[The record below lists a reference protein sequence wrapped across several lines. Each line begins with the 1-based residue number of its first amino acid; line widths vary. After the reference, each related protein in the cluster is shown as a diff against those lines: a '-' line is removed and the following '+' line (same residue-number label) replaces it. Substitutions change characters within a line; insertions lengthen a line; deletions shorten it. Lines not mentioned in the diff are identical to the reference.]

1 MESVFIFAIGNIVG
15 AGIAYFCFQKGA
27 DTFDDA
33 VTLITQPIELS
44 LGEKEDESKTS
55 TTSEG
60 YDWDDYEEHIK
71 ELNGEPETDLNW

>member
-27 DTFDDA
+27 DTFEDA

-71 ELNGEPETDLNW
+71 ELNGEPETDLN